1 MYPYIHNSL
10 SEKES
15 NITNYVKP
23 VMRHLFSSRSRI
35 ISTSQVSTSKTG
47 QTLVPC
53 ISTYL
58 LSLLDKRLDKF
69 PVTACSRYP
78 GKMERIVSPS
88 VAHTSV
94 EPRRPESISLTTGV
108 SRSSQMRCGFIIG
121 QDTAFADAPE
131 SSNIF
136 TDPDSATCGKGS
148 QAIWTLPVGVA
159 PGLDMGGTVLRYIHH
174 TAFDLI
180 TYHAYPLTDR
190 D

>member
-1 MYPYIHNSL
+1 MGFYDGFLHIRYKKSVTRSRTGALSQTSDATKRWSNWLQVLYLYIYPYIHNSL

-23 VMRHLFSSRSRI
+23 LMRHLFSSRSRI

-88 VAHTSV
+88 VAHTRWSPV
-94 EPRRPESISLTTGV
+94 VPNRSALLLESPDPPRRAV
-108 SRSSQMRCGFIIG
+108 
-121 QDTAFADAPE
+121 
-131 SSNIF
+131 
-136 TDPDSATCGKGS
+136 DS
-148 QAIWTLPVGVA
+148 
-159 PGLDMGGTVLRYIHH
+159 
-174 TAFDLI
+174 
-180 TYHAYPLTDR
+180 
-190 D
+190 